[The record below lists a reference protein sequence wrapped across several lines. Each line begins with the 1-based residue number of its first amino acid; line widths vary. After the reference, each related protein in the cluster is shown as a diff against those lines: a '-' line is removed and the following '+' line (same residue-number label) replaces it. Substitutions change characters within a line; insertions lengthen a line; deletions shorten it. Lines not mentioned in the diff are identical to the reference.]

1 MLDALRQIVQDMSA
15 APGFRATLDLLVARV
30 SMILDAEVATI
41 YLRDRTTGRFNLAAN
56 EGWNGELVGKVSLAS
71 REGLVGLVAERAEA
85 VNLDNAPAHSRFVL
99 VDGLAEGAF
108 HAFLGV
114 PIVHVREVIGVFVIQ
129 DRHARRYNEDEVAF
143 LATLAAQIAGRV
155 AHAEATGDVL
165 GLVRHGNSALLREA
179 RFQGVPSVPG
189 IGIGTAYVV
198 LPAARM
204 DLVPEQDATDIA
216 AELELFE
223 RAIGQTRADIERIN
237 EEMAKTLGPE
247 ERELFDAYLHMLDDA
262 ALAGDVRDGIRR
274 GQWAQGALKQAILEQ
289 AAMFEKMQDSYLR
302 ERSADV
308 RELGQRVL
316 ANLQNVGGE
325 RPPHPDNIVL
335 VAEEVTAPMMADFRV
350 EQLRGIVSLKGSRNS
365 HGAILADALGIPT
378 VMGAQDVPIYT
389 IENQT
394 VIVDGHYG
402 EVFVN
407 PGAVVRGSYD
417 QFLAEEEEFARE
429 LETLRDLP
437 SQTRDGVAVNL
448 WVNIGLVSEITRSL
462 DRGAE
467 GIGLFRTEVP
477 FSMGDRFPTEEE
489 QRIVYREHMVA
500 FEPRPVTMRTLDI
513 GGDKPLSYFPIEEE
527 NPFLGWRGIRVTL
540 DHPEIFLGQVRA
552 MIKANAGLEGI
563 LRIMLPMVSR
573 LEQIVEAQDLIARA
587 YREVIEEGYDVKT
600 PLVGVMIEV
609 PAAIYLT
616 REIARMVDFLAV
628 GSNDLTQY
636 MLAVDRNNPRVA
648 DLFEELHPSM
658 LAALREIAKGCHAE
672 GKPVGI
678 CGELAGTPEGAVL
691 CVGMGYDVLSM
702 NAANLPR
709 VKWVIRSVSL
719 RDCRRILARAL
730 RMRSNTEI
738 LTWVRDQ
745 LVVAGLERAVPHHAL
760 PAEFDTN
767 SGR

>member
-1 MLDALRQIVQDMSA
+1 MLDALRQIVQDMGA

-41 YLRDRTTGRFNLAAN
+41 YLRDRVTGRFNLAAN
-56 EGWNGELVGKVSLAS
+56 EGLDGELVGKVSLAA
-71 REGLVGLVAERAEA
+71 RQGLVGLVAERAEP
-85 VNLDNAPAHSRFVL
+85 VNLDNAPAHPRFFL
-99 VDGLAEGAF
+99 VDGLAEDAF
-108 HAFLGV
+108 NAFLGV
-114 PIVHVREVIGVFVIQ
+114 PIVHVRDVIGVFVIQ
-129 DRHARRYNEDEVAF
+129 DRHARRYDEDEVAF
-143 LATLAAQIAGRV
+143 LATLAAQIAGQV
-155 AHAEATGDVL
+155 AHAEATGDLRGL
-165 GLVRHGNSALLREA
+165 GQRRNSALREA
-179 RFQGVPSVPG
+179 RFKGVPGVPG
-189 IGIGTAYVV
+189 IGIGSAYVV
-198 LPAARM
+198 LPAARL
-204 DLVPEQDATDIA
+204 DLVPEQEATDIE

-223 RAIGQTRADIERIN
+223 QAIGQTRADIERIN
-237 EEMAKTLGPE
+237 EEMAKNLGPE
-247 ERELFDAYLHMLDDA
+247 ERGLFDAYLHMLDDA

-316 ANLQNVGGE
+316 ANLQNVGPE
-325 RPPHPDNIVL
+325 RSPHPDNMVL
-335 VAEEVTAPMMADFRV
+335 VAEEVTAPMMADFPV

-389 IENQT
+389 IENQA

-407 PGAVVRGSYD
+407 PSSVVRDSYD

-437 SQTRDGVAVNL
+437 SETRDGVAVNL

-489 QRIVYREHMVA
+489 QRVAYREHMEA

-540 DHPEIFLGQVRA
+540 DHPEIFLSQVRA
-552 MIKANAGLEGI
+552 MIKANTGLEGI

-573 LEQIVEAQDLIARA
+573 LEQIVEAQDLIDRA
-587 YREVIEEGYDVKT
+587 YREVIEEGYDVKP

-648 DLFEELHPSM
+648 DLFEELHPAM

-730 RMRSNTEI
+730 RMRSNKQI
-738 LTWVRDQ
+738 LTLVRDQ
-745 LVVAGLERAVPHHAL
+745 LVAAGLERAVPHHAL
-760 PAEFDTN
+760 PAEF
-767 SGR
+767 

>member
-1 MLDALRQIVQDMSA
+1 MLDALRQIVQDLSA
-15 APGFRATLDLLVARV
+15 TPGFRASLDLLVARV
-30 SMILDAEVATI
+30 SLILDAEVSSI
-41 YLRDRTTGRFNLAAN
+41 YLRDRATGRFDLVAN
-56 EGWNGELVGKVSLAS
+56 EGLNPGMVGEVSLAPD
-71 REGLVGLVAERAEA
+71 EGLVGFVAERAEP
-85 VNLDNAPAHSRFVL
+85 VNLDEAPQHERYLKVA
-99 VDGLAEGAF
+99 GLREDVF
-108 HAFLGV
+108 NAFLGV
-114 PIVHVREVIGVFVIQ
+114 PIIHVREVLGVFVIQ
-129 DRHARRYNEDEVAF
+129 DRRKRRYAEDEVAF
-143 LATLAAQIAGRV
+143 LVTLAAQIAGHV
-155 AHAEATGDVL
+155 SHAEAMGDVR
-165 GLVRHGNSALLREA
+165 GLATRSDRGSPES
-179 RFQGVPSVPG
+179 RFQGVPGVPG
-189 IGIGTAYVV
+189 IGIGAAYVV
-198 LPAARM
+198 LPAARL
-204 DLVPEQDATDIA
+204 DLVPDREAADID
-216 AELELFE
+216 AELALFDQ
-223 RAIGQTRADIERIN
+223 AIGRTRADIERIN
-237 EEMAKTLGPE
+237 EQVAKNLGPE

-262 ALAGDVRDGIRR
+262 ALAGDVREGIRR

-289 AAMFEKMQDSYLR
+289 AATFERMQDSYLR
-302 ERSADV
+302 ERSEDV
-308 RELGQRVL
+308 RELGERVL
-316 ANLQNVGGE
+316 ANLQNVGGA
-325 RPPHPDNIVL
+325 RPPPPDNMVL
-335 VAEEVTAPMMADFRV
+335 VAEGVTAPMMADLPV

-378 VMGAQDVPIYT
+378 VMGAIDVPIYT

-394 VIVDGHYG
+394 VIVDGYYG

-407 PGAVVRGSYD
+407 PGAVVRDAYN
-417 QFLAEEEEFARE
+417 QFQAEEEEFARE
-429 LETLRDLP
+429 LDTLRDQP
-437 SQTRDGVAVNL
+437 SATRDGYAINL

-477 FSMGDRFPTEEE
+477 FAMGDRFPTEEE
-489 QRIVYREHMVA
+489 QRIAYREHMEA

-552 MIKANAGLEGI
+552 MLKANAGLECI

-573 LEQIVEAQDLIARA
+573 VQQIVEAAELIARA
-587 YREVIEEGYDVKT
+587 HREVIEEGFDVK
-600 PLVGVMIEV
+600 PPMVGVMIEV

-648 DLFEELHPSM
+648 DLFEEVHPSM
-658 LAALREIAKGCHAE
+658 LIALREIAKSCHAE
-672 GKPVGI
+672 GKPIGI

-709 VKWVIRSVSL
+709 VKWVIRSMSL

-730 RMRSNTEI
+730 RMRSSEEI

-745 LVVAGLERAVPHHAL
+745 LVEAGLERAVPHHQIPAL
-760 PAEFDTN
+760 PA
-767 SGR
+767 

>member
-1 MLDALRQIVQDMSA
+1 MLDALRQIVQDLGTA
-15 APGFRATLDLLVARV
+15 QGFRATLDLLVARV
-30 SMILDAEVATI
+30 SLILDAEVSTI
-41 YLRDRTTGRFNLAAN
+41 YLRDRASNRFNLVAN
-56 EGWNGELVGKVSLAS
+56 EGLNANIIGKASLGN
-71 REGLVGLVAERAEA
+71 REGLVGLVAERAEP
-85 VNLDNAPAHSRFVL
+85 VNLEDAPGHPRYFRIPGV
-99 VDGLAEGAF
+99 AEEAF
-108 HAFLGV
+108 RAFLGV
-114 PIVHVREVIGVFVIQ
+114 PIVHVREVLGVFVVQ
-129 DRHARRYNEDEVAF
+129 DREARRYGEDEVAF
-143 LATLAAQIAGRV
+143 LVTLAAQIARHV
-155 AHAEATGDVL
+155 AHAEATGDAMD
-165 GLVRHGNSALLREA
+165 LVPRRGGESREA
-179 RFQGVPSVPG
+179 RFQGVPGAPG
-189 IGIGTAYVV
+189 IAIGTAYVV
-198 LPAARM
+198 LPVARL
-204 DLVPEQDATDIA
+204 DLVPDKETADVD
-216 AELELFE
+216 AELALFE
-223 RAIGQTRADIERIN
+223 RAIGQARSDIERIN
-237 EEMAKTLGPE
+237 DEMAKNLGPE

-274 GQWAQGALKQAILEQ
+274 GQWAQGALKRAILEQ
-289 AAMFEKMQDSYLR
+289 AATFEKMQDSYLR

-316 ANLQNVGGE
+316 ANLQNVAGE
-325 RPPHPDNIVL
+325 RPLPPDNMVL
-335 VAEEVTAPMMADFRV
+335 VAEEVTAPMMADFPI

-365 HGAILADALGIPT
+365 HGAIIADALGIPT
-378 VMGAQDVPIYT
+378 VMGALDVPIYT

-402 EVFVN
+402 EVFIN
-407 PGAVVRGSYD
+407 PGAVVRDSYD
-417 QFLAEEEEFARE
+417 HFLAEEEEFTRE
-429 LETLRDLP
+429 LEGLRDLP
-437 SQTRDGVAVNL
+437 SQTRDGHAINL

-462 DRGAE
+462 ERGAE

-489 QRIVYREHMVA
+489 QRVAYREHMEA

-540 DHPEIFLGQVRA
+540 DHPEIFLSQVRA

-573 LEQIVEAQDLIARA
+573 VEQIEEAQQLIARA
-587 YREVIEEGYDVKT
+587 HAEVIEEGYDVKV

-616 REIARMVDFLAV
+616 REIARTVDFLAV

-648 DLFEELHPSM
+648 DLFEEVHPSM
-658 LAALREIAKGCHAE
+658 LNALREIAKGCHAE

-730 RMRSNTEI
+730 RMRSSKEI
-738 LTWVRDQ
+738 LGWVRDQ
-745 LVVAGLERAVPHHAL
+745 LVEAGLERAVPHHEL
-760 PAEFDTN
+760 PTAF
-767 SGR
+767 

>member
-1 MLDALRQIVQDMSA
+1 MLDALRQVVQDLGA
-15 APGFRATLDLLVARV
+15 APGFRASLDLLVARV
-30 SMILDAEVATI
+30 SMILDAEVSSI
-41 YLRDRTTGRFNLAAN
+41 YLRDRTTGRFVLVAN
-56 EGWNGELVGKVSLAS
+56 EGLETNVVGQVSLAAH
-71 REGLVGLVAERAEA
+71 EGLVGLVAERAEP
-85 VNLDNAPAHSRFVL
+85 VNLDKAPAHSRFLKVA
-99 VDGLAEGAF
+99 GLREDVF
-108 HAFLGV
+108 NAFLGV
-114 PIVHVREVIGVFVIQ
+114 PIVHVREVLGVFVIQ
-129 DRHARRYNEDEVAF
+129 DRRERRYDEDEVAF
-143 LATLAAQIAGRV
+143 LATLAAQIASHV
-155 AHAEATGDVL
+155 SHAEATGDIH
-165 GLVRHGNSALLREA
+165 GLARRGDAKSPEA
-179 RFQGVPSVPG
+179 RFQGVPGVPG
-189 IGIGTAYVV
+189 IGVGTAYVV
-198 LPAARM
+198 LPAARLE
-204 DLVPEQDATDIA
+204 LVPDQEATDID
-216 AELELFE
+216 AELEIFE
-223 RAIGQTRADIERIN
+223 RAIGQARADIELIN
-237 EEMAKTLGPE
+237 EQMSKKLGPE

-274 GQWAQGALKQAILEQ
+274 GQWAQGALKRAILEQ
-289 AAMFEKMQDSYLR
+289 AATFEQMQDSYLR

-316 ANLQNVGGE
+316 ANLQDVGGQ
-325 RPPHPDNIVL
+325 RPPHPDNMVL
-335 VAEEVTAPMMADFRV
+335 VAEEVTAPMMADFPI

-378 VMGAQDVPIYT
+378 VMGAIDVPIYT
-389 IENQT
+389 VENQT
-394 VIVDGHYG
+394 VIVDGYYG

-407 PGAVVRGSYD
+407 PSAVVRDTYG
-417 QFLAEEEEFARE
+417 QFQAEEEEFARE
-429 LETLRDLP
+429 LEGLRDLP
-437 SQTRDGVAVNL
+437 SETRDGVAINL

-477 FSMGDRFPTEEE
+477 FAMGDRFPTEEE
-489 QRIVYREHMVA
+489 QRAAYREHMEA
-500 FEPRPVTMRTLDI
+500 FDPRPVTMRTLDI

-552 MIKANAGLEGI
+552 MLKANAGLECI

-573 LEQIVEAQDLIARA
+573 IEQIAEAQTLIGRA
-587 YREVIEEGYDVKT
+587 HREVVEEGYDVKT
-600 PLVGVMIEV
+600 PMVGVMIEV

-648 DLFEELHPSM
+648 DLFEEVHPAM
-658 LAALREIAKGCHAE
+658 LIALREIAKSCHAE
-672 GKPVGI
+672 DKPVGI

-719 RDCRRILARAL
+719 RDCRLILARAL
-730 RMRSNTEI
+730 RMRSSGEI

-745 LVVAGLERAVPHHAL
+745 LVEAGLERAVPHHEV
-760 PAEFDTN
+760 PAIL
-767 SGR
+767 S